1 MRTNKTPFIFRVFKW
16 LLRSLLFFGKETV
29 FKIDYNEGYNFN
41 FEISEEEARSLLPG
55 NLRPLELK
63 LCKSDEEPSYYLSW
77 YLASMDA
84 AESENDAQRVDLFTY
99 CVDENDELSLFFISC
114 IMEIPK
120 NLEKRDLLRKFYM
133 RTFDFFARDTKT
145 GEVSYPH
152 YFSKRTKADTNSFV
166 VELNDSVIKS
176 DRIRRIGDRQ
186 HWDLTFV
193 MANSQIYRNSHDKNV
208 NFFNQRFIDASV
220 QCVDLENIETT
231 NLEGFHPLC
240 KNLKSIHFYGSNDK
254 PSKWYFEV

>member
-1 MRTNKTPFIFRVFKW
+1 
-16 LLRSLLFFGKETV
+16 L
-29 FKIDYNEGYNFN
+29 
-41 FEISEEEARSLLPG
+41 
-55 NLRPLELK
+55 
-63 LCKSDEEPSYYLSW
+63 
-77 YLASMDA
+77 
-84 AESENDAQRVDLFTY
+84 
-99 CVDENDELSLFFISC
+99 
-114 IMEIPK
+114 
-120 NLEKRDLLRKFYM
+120 
-133 RTFDFFARDTKT
+133 T

-152 YFSKRTKADTNSFV
+152 HFSKRTKADTNAFI

-176 DRIRRIGDRQ
+176 DRIQRVGDRQ

-220 QCVDLENIETT
+220 QSVDLESVETT

-240 KNLKSIHFYGSNDK
+240 RNLKSIHFYGSKEK